1 MTEVKPELARIIG
14 RNLQQARIRL
24 NLRVED
30 VARATG
36 YSVSTI
42 QTWEQ
47 GRHTPSIEALV
58 RLAEFYDVSLD
69 YLVSK
74 APPSSY
80 EPLRRGD
87 IRGYIAG
94 LRLIGPLRER
104 HVELIADTVTELMGS
119 GRSAKRSEEE
129 SRRSS

>member
-1 MTEVKPELARIIG
+1 MTDVKPGLGRIIG
-14 RNLQQARIRL
+14 RNLQQARFRR

-36 YSVSTI
+36 YSPGTI
-42 QTWEQ
+42 QAWEQ
-47 GRHTPSIEALV
+47 GRHTPSIEALA

-69 YLVSK
+69 YLLGR
-74 APPSSY
+74 APPSPY
-80 EPLRRGD
+80 DALQRRD

-104 HVELIADTVTELMGS
+104 HIELIAENIAAFMELS
-119 GRSAKRSEEE
+119 EFEKRSDEP
-129 SRRSS
+129 SSRSS